1 MEISETLAENQRLND
16 RIDEAHKRLVSIN
29 DLNMRRLGA
38 ELHDGPAQLISLA
51 LLRLDA
57 LRPAATAETAGN
69 LVDFERVQ
77 GALTEALTEI
87 RDMSA
92 GVTLPQLDTMARMR
106 CCNSPCET
114 MNADPAPR
122 SPWNWPCAGSP
133 HAPQGLPLPYCARR
147 PQQCLPPRWRLW
159 PKDCH
164 YVYKQRPGTRGER
177 HGRRLVRRAA
187 DRRAPRHLGH
197 AGPRDVDGR
206 HVRHSVPRGRGHK
219 TRGELRSLEA
229 EVGELGAGRPMI
241 ERIRV
246 AVVDD
251 HPIFREGV
259 AFTIRSSQ
267 AFEIVAEGASADDAI
282 RIAKELLP
290 DVILLDVSMPGGG
303 IEAARVISSACP
315 VVKVIML
322 TVSEQEEDV
331 TQALEA
337 GANGYIL
344 KGTSGTDLISTL
356 QSVSRGESYVS
367 PGLAARLLAVS
378 MRNVRQQT
386 RPAEQVDLTKR
397 EEQILGSWPAGSR
410 TRKSR
415 TRSPSPRRR

>member
-1 MEISETLAENQRLND
+1 MTD
-16 RIDEAHKRLVSIN
+16 
-29 DLNMRRLGA
+29 
-38 ELHDGPAQLISLA
+38 
-51 LLRLDA
+51 
-57 LRPAATAETAGN
+57 
-69 LVDFERVQ
+69 
-77 GALTEALTEI
+77 
-87 RDMSA
+87 
-92 GVTLPQLDTMARMR
+92 
-106 CCNSPCET
+106 
-114 MNADPAPR
+114 
-122 SPWNWPCAGSP
+122 
-133 HAPQGLPLPYCARR
+133 
-147 PQQCLPPRWRLW
+147 
-159 PKDCH
+159 
-164 YVYKQRPGTRGER
+164 
-177 HGRRLVRRAA
+177 
-187 DRRAPRHLGH
+187 
-197 AGPRDVDGR
+197 
-206 HVRHSVPRGRGHK
+206 
-219 TRGELRSLEA
+219 
-229 EVGELGAGRPMI
+229 
-241 ERIRV
+241 RIRV

-282 RIAKELLP
+282 RIAKEMLP

-303 IEAARVISSACP
+303 IEAARVISTACP

-378 MRNVRQQT
+378 MRNVRQQA

-397 EEQILGSWPAGSR
+397 EEQILELVARGLTNKEIANTLSISEKTVKHYMTNVMQKLQVRNRVEAVLALQKK
-410 TRKSR
+410 TNNV
-415 TRSPSPRRR
+415 

>member
-1 MEISETLAENQRLND
+1 MT
-16 RIDEAHKRLVSIN
+16 
-29 DLNMRRLGA
+29 
-38 ELHDGPAQLISLA
+38 
-51 LLRLDA
+51 
-57 LRPAATAETAGN
+57 
-69 LVDFERVQ
+69 
-77 GALTEALTEI
+77 
-87 RDMSA
+87 
-92 GVTLPQLDTMARMR
+92 
-106 CCNSPCET
+106 
-114 MNADPAPR
+114 
-122 SPWNWPCAGSP
+122 
-133 HAPQGLPLPYCARR
+133 
-147 PQQCLPPRWRLW
+147 
-159 PKDCH
+159 
-164 YVYKQRPGTRGER
+164 
-177 HGRRLVRRAA
+177 
-187 DRRAPRHLGH
+187 
-197 AGPRDVDGR
+197 
-206 HVRHSVPRGRGHK
+206 
-219 TRGELRSLEA
+219 
-229 EVGELGAGRPMI
+229 

-282 RIAKELLP
+282 RIAKDLLP

-303 IEAARVISSACP
+303 IEAARVISTACP

-397 EEQILGSWPAGSR
+397 EEQILELVARGPDQQGDREYADDLRKDRETLHDQRHAEAAGPQPGRSRSRPSEKVQQRLIRGLSTAALSRGTAPPPAR
-410 TRKSR
+410 TGP
-415 TRSPSPRRR
+415 PSPRAQPRTMKGRVRELVSSIIASRTKRACPARASATTRKLRRIEVARSS

>member
-1 MEISETLAENQRLND
+1 MT
-16 RIDEAHKRLVSIN
+16 
-29 DLNMRRLGA
+29 
-38 ELHDGPAQLISLA
+38 
-51 LLRLDA
+51 
-57 LRPAATAETAGN
+57 
-69 LVDFERVQ
+69 
-77 GALTEALTEI
+77 
-87 RDMSA
+87 
-92 GVTLPQLDTMARMR
+92 
-106 CCNSPCET
+106 
-114 MNADPAPR
+114 
-122 SPWNWPCAGSP
+122 
-133 HAPQGLPLPYCARR
+133 
-147 PQQCLPPRWRLW
+147 
-159 PKDCH
+159 
-164 YVYKQRPGTRGER
+164 
-177 HGRRLVRRAA
+177 
-187 DRRAPRHLGH
+187 
-197 AGPRDVDGR
+197 
-206 HVRHSVPRGRGHK
+206 
-219 TRGELRSLEA
+219 
-229 EVGELGAGRPMI
+229 

-267 AFEIVAEGASADDAI
+267 AFEIVAEGSSADDAI
-282 RIAKELLP
+282 RIAKDLLP

-303 IEAARVISSACP
+303 IEAARVISAACP

-344 KGTSGTDLISTL
+344 KGTSGTDLLTTL

-397 EEQILGSWPAGSR
+397 EEQILELVARGLTNKEIANTLNISEKTVKHYMTNVMQKLQVRNRVEAVLALQKK
-410 TRKSR
+410 TNNA
-415 TRSPSPRRR
+415 